1 MQGAERNTEK
11 SVAAQHCRSTNW
23 RNSAHAARSP
33 RSVTL
38 RFFTEIRYPLHVPP
52 RRVVRRSTRNQKRQ
66 LSPLR
71 DTVYSCCSTRIG
83 NRQVAPP
90 PKGQVNAFQLFCQ
103 LRIVAQD
110 LESVIHAIHTQ
121 SSNAHLCG
129 HQNTTVGIGL
139 STTFV
144 CVSNNSRRSV

>member
-90 PKGQVNAFQLFCQ
+90 PQGPGQRLSAVLP
-103 LRIVAQD
+103 AQD
-110 LESVIHAIHTQ
+110 SRAGFGERHSRYSHAEQ
-121 SSNAHLCG
+121 QC
-129 HQNTTVGIGL
+129 
-139 STTFV
+139 TFV
-144 CVSNNSRRSV
+144 RPPEHHRGNWAKHYVCVRQQ